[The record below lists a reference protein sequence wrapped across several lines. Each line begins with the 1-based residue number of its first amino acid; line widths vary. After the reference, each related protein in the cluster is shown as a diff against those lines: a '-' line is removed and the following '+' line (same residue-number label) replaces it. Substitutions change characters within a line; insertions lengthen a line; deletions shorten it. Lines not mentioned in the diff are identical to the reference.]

1 MSKIP
6 SIAVTQ
12 QNNVL
17 GTELEKC
24 SCEPQTGFLRD
35 GYCNLSET
43 DHGQHTV
50 CAIMTEEFLDFTKSK
65 GNDLS
70 SARLDYGFPGLK
82 SGDKWCLCAS
92 RWIEAVHAGKAPPI
106 ILEACHE
113 SLLEHISIE
122 QLRKHTYQ

>member
-6 SIAVTQ
+6 PIAVIQ

-24 SCEPQTGFLRD
+24 SCEPQTGFLHD
-35 GYCNLSET
+35 GYCNLSAT
-43 DHGQHTV
+43 DHGTHTV
-50 CAIMTEEFLDFTKSK
+50 YAIMTEEFLDFTKSK

-82 SGDKWCLCAS
+82 PGDKWCLCAS

-106 ILEACHE
+106 MG
-113 SLLEHISIE
+113 LLQDIDKELII
-122 QLRKHTYQ
+122 